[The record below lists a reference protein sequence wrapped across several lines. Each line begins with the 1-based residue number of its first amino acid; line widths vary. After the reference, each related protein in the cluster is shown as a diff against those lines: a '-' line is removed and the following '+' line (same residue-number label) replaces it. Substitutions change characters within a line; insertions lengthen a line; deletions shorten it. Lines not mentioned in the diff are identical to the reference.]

1 MNIFS
6 VISIKSLSILAIK
19 SILKESESIK
29 NFPNH
34 YDNLLSPYIVA
45 SLFYEPSTRTSLS
58 FQSAVCRMNG
68 KNLILNEEYSSAK
81 KGESLYD
88 TIKTV
93 ENYADVLILRHPEVG
108 IFEKICKSTNLPIIN
123 AGDGSGEHPTQA
135 LLDLFTILL
144 YHKPP
149 FKIALCGDIKNSRTI
164 HSLINIL
171 DKLYDNIFIF
181 LVSCDKLKLDKC
193 LLPKNK
199 FQEVDNLNQII
210 KEVDVIYMTRLQ
222 KERWCMEEF
231 NHQNVKITEELL
243 DLSKN
248 ETILMHPLPR
258 NDEIPSNLDNH
269 PKSKYFE
276 QVKNGVIV
284 RMAILKYVLNI

>member
-19 SILKESESIK
+19 SILKESELIK

-58 FQSAVCRMNG
+58 FQSAIYRMNG
-68 KNLILNEEYSSAK
+68 KNLILNEEYSSSK

-93 ENYADVLILRHPEVG
+93 ENYANVLILRHPEMG

-135 LLDLFTILL
+135 LLDLFTILQ

-171 DKLYDNIFIF
+171 DKLYNNIFIF
-181 LVSCDKLKLDKC
+181 LVSCDQLKLDKC
-193 LLPKNK
+193 SLPKNK
-199 FQEVDNLNQII
+199 FKEVDNLNQVI

-222 KERWCMEEF
+222 KERWCLEEF

-248 ETILMHPLPR
+248 GTILMHPLPR
-258 NDEIPSNLDNH
+258 NDEIPCNLDNH